1 MRDVLGISAMRSL
14 HFESP
19 VNFAGG
25 GNPNFGVYQMQVEA
39 ERRSGPATAG
49 TKLTKPG
56 SETLA
61 TLVEGSSKL
70 LFKGC
75 KNAAGKLGLGTEVV
89 SNSGKNY
96 PNLEMAVEPC
106 KFDISL
112 Q

>member
-1 MRDVLGISAMRSL
+1 
-14 HFESP
+14 
-19 VNFAGG
+19 
-25 GNPNFGVYQMQVEA
+25 MQVEA
-39 ERRSGPATAG
+39 KRRSGPATAG
-49 TKLTKPG
+49 TKFTKPG
-56 SETLA
+56 SETFA
-61 TLVEGSSKL
+61 THVEGSSKL

-89 SNSGKNY
+89 SNNSKKNY